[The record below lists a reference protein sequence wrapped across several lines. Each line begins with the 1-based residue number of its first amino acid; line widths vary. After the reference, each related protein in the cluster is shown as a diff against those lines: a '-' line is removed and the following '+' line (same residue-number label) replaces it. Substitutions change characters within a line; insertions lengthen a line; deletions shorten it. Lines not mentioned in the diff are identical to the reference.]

1 MVKKIRVVEEDRT
14 EEELNNEEFQA
25 KMLEYM
31 HTMDWKLWEM
41 LKLMKAHLDTETEQ
55 PDTNEDSD
63 EDAEE
68 VIIETKTKKK
78 GPRPIIV
85 DEDD

>member
-1 MVKKIRVVEEDRT
+1 MVKKIRVVEEERT
-14 EEELNNEEFQA
+14 EEELSTEEFQA

-41 LKLMKAHLDTETEQ
+41 LKLMRTHLETDNEQ
-55 PDTNEDSD
+55 PDVAEDV
-63 EDAEE
+63 EE
-68 VIIETKTKKK
+68 VVVETKKK
-78 GPRPIIV
+78 KTGPKPVIV

>member
-1 MVKKIRVVEEDRT
+1 MVKKIRVVEEERS
-14 EEELNNEEFQA
+14 EEELSTEEFQA

-41 LKLMKAHLDTETEQ
+41 LKLMNNHLGKENLED
-55 PDTNEDSD
+55 DTNDKV
-63 EDAEE
+63 EE
-68 VIIETKTKKK
+68 TVVKANAKAKK
-78 GPRPIIV
+78 GPKPVIV